1 MVITGYQWLLVTTS
15 YHLLSRVING
25 YLLVI
30 SGYQWLLVINGYIN
44 GCQ

>member
-1 MVITGYQWLLVTTS
+1 MITNGDQWLLFTTS

-30 SGYQWLLVINGYIN
+30 GGYLWLLVINRY
-44 GCQ
+44 